1 MYIKN
6 IHIGAPDADTPRN
19 CAYYD
24 FDAAPLHRT
33 ASNIVSVT
41 YRSAVIN
48 EEAIGDFAIDFSCNR
63 IATDSSSV
71 PEYQQQNQTI
81 VRGIGFGDWDDPN
94 SNLFPFLIQYTNST
108 TPILNRTNLEYT
120 DIAIDAATDQPAN
133 WELERSQF
141 YYFRRSHYT
150 GDNTMYTYEQIP
162 PDFYDWQTLR
172 TYCVSQS
179 INKIF
184 YNNELAF
191 KCYIGTAEK
200 GLCFN
205 VGKSDGSSLTPFTT
219 PLNCIYQRSSFNYTS
234 SSLSRPYYTVGGL
247 RNTFED
253 LIGSSQFIMPSAQAA
268 GLTMAQISQSNPFS
282 AARTTNTTN
291 PNPITECSMMQFG
304 QVKYGGK
311 VYTGIWHILYMP
323 EYYWGYFRKGNSGSW
338 SLSRLDL
345 DNPAEYN
352 PDLMRNR
359 ISEISFYGFRADA
372 LDLLIET
379 EEGEV
384 PAPPTPP
391 SGDYPGFEH
400 RLLSDRG
407 YGLLAD
413 PNTAGFHVYCLDT
426 ANFSKLASTLWN
438 WQNFG
443 AILNQQMQ
451 QTDDQGSPITDFIS
465 SWISTVGTTLID
477 QKIDPSACIV
487 FCRKMPKYVCDKSSG
502 SWTVRIGGSNNF
514 GIVGSIFSMERLTWQ
529 TVTSIELGSP
539 TGTYLDLDPYVQT
552 TLYLPYIGAVPIETD
567 SYIGGSIQIGYASDV
582 ISGLTSVLVV
592 CCNHK
597 GQYKTYG
604 PFVGDPSVQ
613 VPLAIQDSNSM
624 GRAFGIAKAA
634 TSAVIAAAGGG
645 ELAMLS
651 AGSGLTEAIMAKQHG
666 QSLTSTGSNSAFVV
680 PTEIMLQ
687 VTYPDVVDISDTMAT
702 IGVSSYRPGRVS
714 DFFVA
719 GDPTPIK
726 YTYVDTSG
734 LTCTD
739 GEAHEIE
746 SLLQGGIIL

>member
-6 IHIGAPDADTPRN
+6 LHIGAPDADTPRN

-24 FDAAPLHRT
+24 FDAAPLKQSANT
-33 ASNIVSVT
+33 FVSVT
-41 YRSAVIN
+41 YNSAVIDD
-48 EEAIGDFAIDFSCNR
+48 EAIGDFAIHFTCDD
-63 IATDSSSV
+63 IASNSSV
-71 PEYQQQNQTI
+71 EEWQRQNQTI
-81 VRGIGFGDWDDPN
+81 VKDIGFGDWDDPN
-94 SNLFPFLIQYTNST
+94 TSLFPFLIKYINST
-108 TPILNRTNLEYT
+108 TPILNRTELEYT
-120 DIAIDAATDQPAN
+120 SIPIESDTPEPAD
-133 WELERSQF
+133 WEQNRSQF
-141 YYFRRSHYT
+141 YYIRRNVRTQSNPLYC
-150 GDNTMYTYEQIP
+150 YLQIP
-162 PDFYDWQTLR
+162 PQLYTWSDLV
-172 TYCVSQS
+172 TYCVDNNITS
-179 INKIF
+179 IF
-184 YNNELAF
+184 YNSEIGF
-191 KCYIGTAEK
+191 TCYLGTAEK
-200 GLCFN
+200 GIAFN
-205 VGKSDGSSLTPFTT
+205 VGKTDGSSISAYTTPGNQIFERSSWNYASSSLTPAYFTHGA
-219 PLNCIYQRSSFNYTS
+219 IRK
-234 SSLSRPYYTVGGL
+234 
-247 RNTFED
+247 TFD
-253 LIGSSQFIMPSAQAA
+253 DIFTNDKFIMTSTAA
-268 GLTMAQISQSNPFS
+268 GGIANSKTAEINAFG
-282 AARTTNTTN
+282 ATTTTNTTN
-291 PNPITECSMMQFG
+291 ENPICECTMIQLG
-304 QVKYGGK
+304 QVKYAGK
-311 VYTGIWHILYMP
+311 IYTGFWQITYMN
-323 EYYWGYFRKGNSGSW
+323 EYYWGYYRKNNSGTW

-345 DNPAEYN
+345 DNPVEYS

-359 ISEISFYGFRADA
+359 IRVIKFMGFRADA
-372 LDLLIET
+372 LDLLVET

-384 PAPPTPP
+384 PTPPTPP

-413 PNTAGFHVYCLDT
+413 PNTPGFHVYCLDT

-438 WQNFG
+438 WQNFA
-443 AILNQQMQ
+443 AILNQELQEN
-451 QTDDQGSPITDFIS
+451 DDQGSPITSFIS

-477 QKIDPSACIV
+477 QKVDPSACIV

-592 CCNHK
+592 CRNHK

-624 GRAFGIAKAA
+624 GRAFGIARAA

-645 ELAMLS
+645 EMAMLS
-651 AGSGLTEAIMAKQHG
+651 AGDGLTEAIMAKQHG
-666 QSLTSTGSNSAFVV
+666 QTINSTGSNSAFVV

-687 VTYPDVVDISDTMAT
+687 VTYPDVVDISNTMAM
-702 IGVSSYRPGRVS
+702 IGVSCYRPGRVA